1 MSNSEAR
8 LLEAVDQIAREIVAP
23 QASLIDKDAVY
34 PVEAI
39 AALAEAGV
47 LGMCSGE
54 EVGGAGL
61 GARAAAA
68 AVERLAQQCGS
79 TAMILCMHFSA
90 VSVLEPFG
98 PETIRRE
105 IAAGRH
111 LSTLAFSEQGSRA
124 MFWAPVSTA
133 ERADGGLVRLHARK
147 SWVTSANHADS
158 YVWSSRPLKGSDQ
171 PSTLW
176 LVPRAAVGLRI
187 GSGFDGMGLRGND
200 SVPVVAEGVAVPASA
215 MLGSDG
221 QGHSI
226 MIDVIL
232 PVFNLLNA
240 ASSVGMMEAA
250 VASAAAHA
258 AGTRYEM
265 SGSALSDLPT
275 LRAYIARMRVATDM
289 ARCLLTDSAAAIE
302 SGRPDVML
310 RVLECKAA
318 AGESAGEVL
327 DLAMR
332 VCGGA
337 AFRRE
342 VGVERIFRDS
352 RAANVMA
359 PTTDQLYDFLGKIVC
374 GLPMF

>member
-1 MSNSEAR
+1 MPDSEAS

-23 QASLIDKDAVY
+23 QASVIDKDAVY
-34 PVEAI
+34 PAQAV

-47 LGMCSGE
+47 LGMCSSE

-68 AVERLAQQCGS
+68 AVERLAQECGS
-79 TAMILCMHFSA
+79 TAMVLCMHFSA
-90 VSVLEPFG
+90 VAVIEPFG
-98 PETIRRE
+98 PESVRRE
-105 IAAGRH
+105 VAAGRH

-133 ERADGGLVRLHARK
+133 ERADGGMVHLHARK

-158 YVWSSRPLKGSDQ
+158 YVWSSRPLRGSE
-171 PSTLW
+171 SSSLW
-176 LVPRAAVGLRI
+176 LVPRTAAGLRI

-200 SVPVVAEGVAVPASA
+200 SVPVLAEGVVVPASA

-221 QGHSI
+221 QGQPI
-226 MIDVIL
+226 MIDVVL
-232 PVFNLLNA
+232 PIFNLLNA

-258 AGTRYEM
+258 AGTRYES
-265 SGSALSDLPT
+265 SGAALSDLPT

-289 ARCLLTDSAAAIE
+289 ARCLFLDSAAAIE
-302 SGRPDVML
+302 SGRADLML
-310 RVLECKAA
+310 RALECKAA

-359 PTTDQLYDFLGKIVC
+359 PTTDQLYDFLGKMVC
-374 GLPMF
+374 GLPML